1 MSSNKKFLL
10 FLGIVVF
17 LFSVFITNF
26 YSPTFSPSSSKDK
39 NEFSQ
44 NVQNSPQVLGHYS
57 RTPTLYISSVE
68 GYGVGGMISLPS
80 TAEPS
85 IQITSFD
92 LSGKGELAVYQA
104 NEEALLNYLI
114 HDKKGYQLKKSP
126 DISQFQYVTTINYEI
141 SVNKEEKILLPI
153 GEKGVWF
160 LHLTLGSKSQDVFLV
175 RSGIG
180 AIVKEGNNEY
190 IFWAQDFKTGRSI
203 EGGTVELYSLLDKL
217 EKVASTSFNNEGV
230 AKTSLLEE
238 TDIALVRREEDI
250 AIIPV
255 NLRYLNTEYNYRPFF
270 PKQKQV
276 RYFVFTDR
284 PIYRPGDKVYFK
296 AVMRD
301 DDDAKYSIPSGKAL
315 VKIFRNWEEKNP
327 LLEKNYEISPEG
339 TIWGEYQLP
348 TDAKTGSYQLK
359 VEIPSAIKEES
370 RYYWPDNIAY
380 FQVEYF
386 RKPEYSIEINI
397 PSTELIAQDKASFK
411 IKGSY
416 FFGQPLAGQKV
427 KYTVWSADFYE
438 YEYQTN
444 YSYFL
449 SDDYRWGYWGGK
461 KIKEEEVTFD
471 SNGEVEVNLETRY
484 PGEIGKTQVFSIE
497 AQFDDGSGNP
507 SFARKNI
514 LVYSGDYAIYRKESP
529 LTFKVGSQL
538 SLPLVLKAR
547 RNTEVSGISL
557 EAKIHRENWIS
568 YQEADKKYL
577 SYRKEEEELPPLKAV
592 SDNQGNAQ
600 FTMTPTKIG
609 SYKFTVSSKDKRGNL
624 ITKEFWFWVTAED
637 QPFYSG
643 EYYQRLNIKADKN
656 IYSPSDTARL
666 TVFSEIPNRDVFLS
680 LERERVHRFQ
690 VVKLSGKSKT
700 LEIPLE
706 SNDMPNIFANISS
719 FSSDWLNT
727 AETNIEVS
735 SEGKKMVVN
744 LIPDKRSYHPG
755 ETLNLNIRTTDTS
768 GKPVSGELAVWAVD
782 KAIFELI
789 DEKPKSVFEKFW
801 GKRYNSTQLAHSL
814 EGIGVFNAERGG
826 GGGGEVRSVFKD
838 TAYWNPSVH
847 TDSDGRAQ
855 INFKLPDNL
864 TTWVLFGLGTT
875 LDTKAGQS
883 ATEVTVSKDIVIRPV
898 LPNILRKDDKVF
910 LSALVQNFLETE
922 QDLEVSLKFNAG
934 EIKPDQPQKI
944 SLKPKELKRV
954 YWEVNPSL
962 EKEKAK
968 LAFSVSSL
976 DKKIGDSLEVEIP
989 IWSFGFWEKSVQI
1002 GDGPKEFLGKLSAES
1017 DKEKSK
1023 VSLWLSPTL
1032 LGTLPVGMKYLV
1044 YYPYG
1049 CTEQTT
1055 SYLVPAL
1062 IAKANPDLFPSSSM
1076 EKDIDEVIR
1085 KGIKRLS
1092 LLQRDDGGWNWWG
1105 RGNSSTFVTAYVME
1119 YLYKAKQMGVPI
1131 NEEVFSLG
1139 KKYLEKETS
1148 SEEEIIAQTYVLSLI
1163 GSEKGKRFLGNLDN
1177 LTADYLALAV
1187 MANLRNGY
1195 KDPQVNGLSKLLS
1208 LAKSQGEGIYWE
1220 GGKKENFG
1228 SVDAS
1233 TALALRAIVA
1243 SGEYPQETIKAVRF
1257 LVRNRKF
1264 DYWSN
1269 TFATAQVAQA
1279 LVDFSK
1285 TWEEAN
1291 PNYTY
1296 RVLLNGREIKKGVVT
1311 SNKQIIPEI
1320 KIPLKELKSSEFL
1333 LTVEKEGEGQIYST
1347 LTIEEFRT
1355 DKKAQAKSN
1364 GLWIKREYLS
1374 DRSKDEHLAVG
1385 DTVTVK
1391 VTVGG
1396 LKTEEYYGVIEDQL
1410 PSGLI
1415 PVNPRFKSEQYGE
1428 IDYFSPFPEI
1438 TENGAILSLY
1448 KLKAGEQ
1455 VYTYKA
1461 RAVSSGDFFAP
1472 PARVSLMYAPE
1483 INGQTEVQKIKI
1495 EEEGKLIPSPIRE
1508 VEKNPSNFFVRVFNK
1523 ILNFFSKLLS
1533 FLKIK

>member
-10 FLGIVVF
+10 FLGIVAF
-17 LFSVFITNF
+17 LFSVFIANF
-26 YSPTFSPSSSKDK
+26 YSPTFSPLPQKDR

-44 NVQNSPQVLGHYS
+44 DVQTSRQVLGRS
-57 RTPTLYISSVE
+57 FRAPTLSISAQE

-92 LSGKGELAVYQA
+92 FSGKGELAVYQA

-126 DISQFQYVTTINYEI
+126 DISQFQYITTINYEI
-141 SVNKEEKILLPI
+141 SANKEEKILLPI
-153 GEKGVWF
+153 GEKGIWF
-160 LHLTLGSKSQDVFLV
+160 LRLTLGSKSQDVFVV

-180 AIVKEGNNEY
+180 AIVKEGDNEY

-217 EKVASTSFNNEGV
+217 EKVASASFNNEGV

-238 TDIALVRREEDI
+238 TDVALVRKEEDI

-296 AVMRD
+296 AIMRD
-301 DDDAKYSIPSGKAL
+301 DDDAKYTIPSGKAL
-315 VKIFRNWEEKNP
+315 VKIYRNWEEKNP

-339 TIWGEYQLP
+339 TIWGEYQLS
-348 TDAKTGSYQLK
+348 TEAKTGSYQLK
-359 VEIPSAIKEES
+359 VEIPSVIKEES
-370 RYYWPDNIAY
+370 RYYWPDNIAF

-397 PSTELIAQDKASFK
+397 PSTELIAQDKTSFK

-444 YSYFL
+444 YSYSL
-449 SDDYRWGYWGGK
+449 SDDYRWGYWGGT

-471 SNGEVEVNLETRY
+471 SNGEVEVDLETRY
-484 PGEIGKTQVFSIE
+484 PGEVGKTQVFSIE

-507 SFARKNI
+507 SFARRNI

-547 RNTEVSGISL
+547 RNTKVSGISL
-557 EAKIHRENWIS
+557 EAKIHRENWIP

-577 SYRKEEEELPPLKAV
+577 SYRKEEEELPPLKTV

-609 SYKFTVSSKDKRGNL
+609 SYKFTVSGKDKRGNL

-643 EYYQRLNIKADKN
+643 EYQQGLNIKADKN
-656 IYSPSDTARL
+656 IYSPSETARL

-690 VVKLSGKSKT
+690 VVRLSGKSKT

-706 SNDMPNIFANISS
+706 GNDIPNIFANISS
-719 FSSDWLNT
+719 FSSDWLDN
-727 AETNIEVS
+727 AEINIEVS
-735 SEGKKMVVN
+735 PEGKRMIVN
-744 LIPDKRSYHPG
+744 LIPDKKTYHPG
-755 ETLNLNIRTTDTS
+755 ETLNLNIQTTDTS
-768 GKPVSGELAVWAVD
+768 GNPVSGELAIWAVD
-782 KAIFELI
+782 KALFELI
-789 DEKPKSVFEKFW
+789 DEKPKNIFGKFW
-801 GKRYNSTQLAHSL
+801 GKRYNSTPLAHSL
-814 EGIGVFNAERGG
+814 EGIGVFYAERGG

-875 LDTKAGQS
+875 LDTKAGQN

-922 QDLEVSLKFNAG
+922 QNLEVSLKFDAG
-934 EIKPDQPQKI
+934 EIKPNRPQKI
-944 SLKPKELKRV
+944 FLKPKELRRV
-954 YWEVNPSL
+954 YWEVNPSQ

-968 LAFSVSSL
+968 LAFSASSL
-976 DKKIGDSLEVEIP
+976 DRKIGDSLEVEIP
-989 IWSFGFWEKSVQI
+989 VWSFGFWEKSVQI

-1017 DKEKSK
+1017 DKEKSTAT
-1023 VSLWLSPTL
+1023 LWLSPTL
-1032 LGTLPVGMKYLV
+1032 LGTLPVAMKYLV
-1044 YYPYG
+1044 HYPYG

-1062 IAKANPDLFPSSSM
+1062 IAKANPDLFPPSSI
-1076 EKDIDEVIR
+1076 EKDVDEVIR

-1105 RGNSSTFVTAYVME
+1105 HGNSSTFVTAYVME
-1119 YLYKAKQMGVPI
+1119 YLYKAKQKGVSI
-1131 NEEVFSLG
+1131 DEEVFSLG
-1139 KKYLEKETS
+1139 RSYLEKDTS
-1148 SEEEIIAQTYVLSLI
+1148 NQEEIIVKTYALSLI

-1195 KDPQVNGLSKLLS
+1195 KDSQVNGLSKLLS

-1243 SGEYPQETIKAVRF
+1243 SGEYSQEAVKAVRF
-1257 LVRNRKF
+1257 LVRNRKS

-1269 TFATAQVAQA
+1269 TFATAQVVQA

-1285 TWEEAN
+1285 VWEEAN

-1296 RVLLNGREIKKGVVT
+1296 RVLLDGREIKRGMVT

-1320 KIPLKELKSSEFL
+1320 KIPLKDLRSDKFSIA
-1333 LTVEKEGEGQIYST
+1333 VEKEGEGQIYST

-1355 DKKAQAKSN
+1355 DKKAQAKNN

-1374 DRSKDEHLAVG
+1374 DRSKGEHLAVG

-1391 VTVGG
+1391 ITVGG